1 MVERSAADSIFV
13 GNPLVRLNCHLLGE
27 DQFAGGAGALSGVMS
42 GPFSDIT
49 SFHCGDR

>member
-42 GPFSDIT
+42 GPCFRYNLISLW
-49 SFHCGDR
+49 HR